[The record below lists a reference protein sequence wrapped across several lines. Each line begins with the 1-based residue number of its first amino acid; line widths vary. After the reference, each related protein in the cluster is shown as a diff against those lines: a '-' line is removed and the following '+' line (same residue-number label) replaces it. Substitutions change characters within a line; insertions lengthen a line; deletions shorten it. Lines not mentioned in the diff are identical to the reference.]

1 MAPTAPK
8 MLMASDRF
16 SPYSDLSEW
25 LSVAGHSK
33 GGDTVVTYAG
43 TYDDIPKVVNVS
55 GRFHLERGNALVYL
69 LHMHRL
75 ASYVSSCVWVGR
87 RNCVG
92 ASGFAQIWAVVSGRT
107 CLGYMHLCC

>member
-1 MAPTAPK
+1 MAPTAQK
-8 MLMASDRF
+8 LLIASDRF
-16 SPYSDLSEW
+16 SPYGNSSGW

-43 TYDDIPKVVNVS
+43 TYDDILKVVNVS
-55 GRFHLERGNALVYL
+55 GRFHLERGKLHALVYL

-75 ASYVSSCVWVGR
+75 ASYVSCCVWVGS

-92 ASGFAQIWAVVSGRT
+92 ASGFAQ
-107 CLGYMHLCC
+107 

>member
-1 MAPTAPK
+1 
-8 MLMASDRF
+8 MASDRF
-16 SPYSDLSEW
+16 SPYSVPSEW

-55 GRFHLERGNALVYL
+55 GRFHLERGNAPVCHL
-69 LHMHRL
+69 LTHRL
-75 ASYVSSCVWVGR
+75 ASYVSSLVAWHHALCSSKWY
-87 RNCVG
+87 CTMML
-92 ASGFAQIWAVVSGRT
+92 AVVCGRT